1 MSTRIAQLYLLAPP
15 HSPSI
20 FGVQW
25 DGARTLSL
33 STGQA
38 NVGNRGLLCVTIHC
52 LSAVRRDYGR

>member
-1 MSTRIAQLYLLAPP
+1 MSTRIAQLYLSPPP

-20 FGVQW
+20 VAVQW

-38 NVGNRGLLCVTIHC
+38 NVGNSGLLCVRIHC
-52 LSAVRRDYGR
+52 LSAVRRNYGR